1 MDKLLT
7 RKIRQFIA
15 LAIIG
20 GGISALYSTSGFAK
34 IVFKQ
39 ASSAG
44 NEVPVTDNTAQ
55 PTSNI
60 PQVMQEDDDE
70 EDEGEDN
77 FAVLTAA
84 YRDYN
89 QKNYTSAYNIFSFH
103 AKRNN
108 PQSMLATGYLLGI
121 GYGTTANYEEA
132 KKYLQKV
139 ADLGYPRAYYL
150 LGLLELHKA
159 GSGRFNLP
167 AERLLNKAADLGD
180 APAANALANQ
190 YYQRRLFDKAS
201 YWNNKAIQLGSQ
213 AAQKNQKIIN
223 SGSQDLAKATST
235 SLKSEYL
242 RDLHTKSKNGD
253 GQASYELARRYHK
266 GSEIGVNFGEAIRL
280 YRLAADQGNEQAK
293 RILPILL
300 SKQNPQG
307 NLNTI
312 WLQETANLVPTPP
325 IILPT
330 DKSNSNQTD
339 FITNKFNLVEDNPLD
354 NLLFMIPVPTNK
366 TNSGK

>member
-1 MDKLLT
+1 MNKLLI
-7 RKIRQFIA
+7 RKIHQLIA

-20 GGISALYSTSGFAK
+20 GGISGLSSSGFAK

-39 ASSAG
+39 APSTE
-44 NEVPVTDNTAQ
+44 NEATVTDNTNQPALNAAQ
-55 PTSNI
+55 
-60 PQVMQEDDDE
+60 VAQEDDEEE
-70 EDEGEDN
+70 EDEVTDT
-77 FAVLTAA
+77 FTVLTSA
-84 YRDYN
+84 YKDYN
-89 QKNYTSAYNIFSFH
+89 QKNYDSAYNIFSFY

-108 PQSMLATGYLLGI
+108 PQSMLATGYLLGM
-121 GYGTTANYEEA
+121 GYGTTANYDEA

-159 GSGRFNLP
+159 GADRFNLP
-167 AERLLNKAADLGD
+167 AERLLNKAAELGD
-180 APAANALANQ
+180 APAANTLANQ

-201 YWNNKAIQLGSQ
+201 YWNNKAIQLGSP
-213 AAQKNQKIIN
+213 AAQKNQKIIS

-242 RDLHTKSKNGD
+242 RDLRIKSQNGD

-266 GSEIGVNFGEAIRL
+266 GSEVGVNFGEAIRL
-280 YRLAADQGNEQAK
+280 YRLAAEQGNEQAK

-300 SKQNPQG
+300 SKQNQQG

-330 DKSNSNQTD
+330 DKSSSHQTD
-339 FITNKFNLVEDNPLD
+339 FITNKFNLVEDNPLE
-354 NLLFMIPVPTNK
+354 NLLFMAPVSTK
-366 TNSGK
+366 QTNSGQ